1 MKAIYR
7 CMTKARGAT
16 MGKRLI
22 GLASLLLASC
32 STQHEAAAPA
42 VASAAPQ
49 SSGRCAALVG
59 RDFGPGIAITKAEE
73 KLAAAPGTVQNGP
86 ARLESGLPAYCS
98 VTGTINE
105 RKGEGGKTY
114 GIGFAIALPDQWSGR
129 FLLMGGGGLNGSV
142 APPFGPVAAGTVP
155 ALARGFAV
163 VSHDSGHKGAVFD
176 DSFSKDQ
183 RAALD
188 FAEASV
194 RTVTLA
200 AKAITSGYYGEPIA
214 HSYMT
219 GCSTGGREGMLAI
232 ERYPELFDGVVIG
245 APAMRTGDS
254 NLGVEYT
261 QVLLNQV
268 SPLGSDGKPD
278 VGLLLTSDVRKTLL
292 NGMLD
297 QCDALDGLKDGMIE
311 NVAQCRFKPAR
322 LVCKKG
328 QAAGC
333 IGQPLADKLEIA
345 FAGPKDKSGY
355 PIYAPVPFDTGILAM
370 PMGYLPSGAPGPFGP
385 PSKATTIDLDAR
397 VHEVRANAMQRL
409 IDTNYWTDLNT
420 FLDHGGKTLFYHG
433 VSDFWF
439 SPLATWDW
447 YQRAAQTNGA
457 AFTDASRFY
466 MVPGMLHCAGG
477 NSFDR
482 FDLLTKMVDW
492 VEKGEAPHEVLA
504 SRADGSA
511 QRPLCPYPA
520 HAHYK
525 GGDVTKA
532 ERFECEGP
540 A

>member
-1 MKAIYR
+1 MKRFA
-7 CMTKARGAT
+7 AFAT
-16 MGKRLI
+16 V
-22 GLASLLLASC
+22 LLAGC
-32 STQHEAAAPA
+32 IPQHEAAGPPA
-42 VASAAPQ
+42 LASAVPQ
-49 SSGRCAALVG
+49 PGGRCAAMVG
-59 RDFGPGIAITKAEE
+59 RDFGPGIAISDASMVA
-73 KLAAAPGTVQNGP
+73 AAAPGTVQNGP
-86 ARLESGLPAYCS
+86 ARLASALPAYCS
-98 VTGTINE
+98 VKGVIDQRTGA
-105 RKGEGGKTY
+105 GGKTY
-114 GIGFAIALPDQWSGR
+114 GIRFNLALPYDWSGR

-142 APPFGPVAAGTVP
+142 APPIGPVAAGTLP

-163 VSHDSGHKGAVFD
+163 VSHDSGHEGAVFD

-200 AKAITSGYYGEPIA
+200 AKAITAAYYGQPIA

-254 NLGVEYT
+254 NLGIEYT
-261 QVLLNQV
+261 QVLLNRI
-268 SPLGSDGKPD
+268 SPIGGDGRPD
-278 VGLLLTSDVRKTLL
+278 VSLLLTADVRKTLV

-311 NVAQCRFKPAR
+311 NVAACHFNPAK
-322 LVCKKG
+322 LVCAKG
-328 QAAGC
+328 QTGGC
-333 IGQPLADKLEIA
+333 IGQALADTLKTA
-345 FAGPKDKSGY
+345 FAGPRDGAGY
-355 PIYAPVPFDTGILAM
+355 PIYAPVPFDTGTVAT

-385 PSKATTIDLDAR
+385 PSKATTIDLEAR
-397 VHEVRANAMQRL
+397 IHAIRADAMQRL
-409 IDTNYWTDLNT
+409 TDTNYWTNLNT
-420 FLDHGGKTLFYHG
+420 FLGHGGKTLFYHG

-447 YQRAAQTNGA
+447 YQRAAQTNGV

-477 NSFDR
+477 NSFDQ

-492 VEKGEAPHEVLA
+492 VEKGQAPHEVIA
-504 SRADGSA
+504 SRRDGSA
-511 QRPLCPYPA
+511 TRPLCAYPS
-520 HAHYK
+520 HAQYIA
-525 GGDVTKA
+525 GDVTKA
-532 ERFECEGP
+532 ESFECRAPEKG
-540 A
+540 

>member
-1 MKAIYR
+1 MKRTA
-7 CMTKARGAT
+7 
-16 MGKRLI
+16 L
-22 GLASLLLASC
+22 LASLLLASC
-32 STQHEAAAPA
+32 TAQQDAAPPA
-42 VASAAPQ
+42 MASAAPQ
-49 SSGRCAALVG
+49 SSGRCGALVG

-73 KLAAAPGTVQNGP
+73 KPAAAPGTVQNGP
-86 ARLESGLPAYCS
+86 AKLESGLPAYCS
-98 VTGTINE
+98 VTGMINQ
-105 RKGEGGKTY
+105 RTGEGGKVY

-142 APPFGPVAAGTVP
+142 APPFGPVAAGTIP
-155 ALARGFAV
+155 ALARGYAV

-176 DSFSKDQ
+176 SSFSNDQ

-268 SPLGSDGKPD
+268 SPLGSDGKAD
-278 VGLLLTSDVRKTLL
+278 VSKLLTSDVRKTLL
-292 NGMLD
+292 DGMLD

-311 NVAQCRFKPAR
+311 NVAQCRFKPAK
-322 LVCKKG
+322 LVCNKG
-328 QAAGC
+328 QTAGC
-333 IGQPLADKLEIA
+333 IGQPLAGALEVA
-345 FAGPKDKSGY
+345 FAGPKDKAGY
-355 PIYAPVPFDTGILAM
+355 PIYAPMQFDTGILAT

-385 PSKATTIDLDAR
+385 PSTATAIDLDAR
-397 VHEVRANAMQRL
+397 VHELRANAMQRL
-409 IDTNYWTDLNT
+409 TDTNYWTDLNT
-420 FLDHGGKTLFYHG
+420 YLDRGGKTLFYHG

-457 AFTDASRFY
+457 AFTQASRFY

-492 VEKGEAPHEVLA
+492 VEKGEAPHEVIA

-511 QRPLCPYPA
+511 TRPLCPYPA

-525 GGDVTKA
+525 GGDVTKP
-532 ERFECEGP
+532 ESFECRGPGEG

>member
-1 MKAIYR
+1 MRKFAWV
-7 CMTKARGAT
+7 AG
-16 MGKRLI
+16 
-22 GLASLLLASC
+22 LLLASC
-32 STQHEAAAPA
+32 TTQRDAAEAPA
-42 VASAAPQ
+42 VASASPPAT
-49 SSGRCAALVG
+49 GRCAALVG
-59 RDFGPGIAITKAEE
+59 RDFGPGIAITEAAE
-73 KLAAAPGTVQNGP
+73 KPAAAPGTVQNGP
-86 ARLESGLPAYCS
+86 AKLASGLPSYCN
-98 VTGTINE
+98 VTGVINE
-105 RKGEGGKTY
+105 RTGADGKTY
-114 GIGFAIALPDQWSGR
+114 GIRFALALPDDWSGR

-176 DSFSKDQ
+176 DSFAKDQ

-200 AKAITSGYYGEPIA
+200 AKAITAAYYGKPVA

-254 NLGVEYT
+254 NLGIEYT
-261 QVLLNQV
+261 QVLLNRI
-268 SPLGSDGKPD
+268 SPLGADGKPD
-278 VGLLLTSDVRKTLL
+278 VSLLLTADVRKTLNDGL
-292 NGMLD
+292 LD

-311 NVAQCRFKPAR
+311 NVAACHFQPAK

-328 QAAGC
+328 QTSGC
-333 IGQPLADKLEIA
+333 IGQPLADTLDNA
-345 FAGPKDKSGY
+345 FAGPKDKAGY
-355 PIYAPVPFDTGILAM
+355 PIYAPMPFDTGTGAM

-385 PSKATTIDLDAR
+385 PSKATAIDLDAR
-397 VHEVRANAMQRL
+397 LHAIRADAMQRL
-409 IDTNYWTDLNT
+409 TDTNYWTNLNT
-420 FLDHGGKTLFYHG
+420 FLGHGGKTLFYHG

-447 YQRAAQTNGA
+447 YQRAAETNGA
-457 AFTDASRFY
+457 AFADASRFY

-477 NSFDR
+477 NSFDQ
-482 FDLLTKMVDW
+482 FDLLSQMVDW
-492 VEKGEAPHEVLA
+492 VEQGEAPHDVIA
-504 SRADGSA
+504 SRADHSA
-511 QRPLCPYPA
+511 TRPLCPYPS
-520 HAHYK
+520 HAQYL

-532 ERFECEGP
+532 ESFRCEGP
-540 A
+540 ANG

>member
-1 MKAIYR
+1 MRRWA
-7 CMTKARGAT
+7 A
-16 MGKRLI
+16 LI
-22 GLASLLLASC
+22 GSLLVSC
-32 STQHEAAAPA
+32 TAQQDARTPA

-59 RDFGPGIAITKAEE
+59 REFGPGIAITKAVEVP
-73 KLAAAPGTVQNGP
+73 AAAPGTVQNGP
-86 ARLESGLPAYCS
+86 TKLESGLPGYCS
-98 VTGTINE
+98 VTGMINQ
-105 RKGEGGKTY
+105 RTGAGGKTY

-163 VSHDSGHKGAVFD
+163 VSQDSGHKGAVFD

-188 FAEASV
+188 FAETSV

-200 AKAITSGYYGEPIA
+200 AKAITSAYYAAPIA

-254 NLGVEYT
+254 NLGIEYT
-261 QVLLNQV
+261 QVLLNQI
-268 SPLGSDGKPD
+268 SPMGADGKSD
-278 VGLLLTSDVRKTLL
+278 VSKLLTADVRQTLNAGLLE
-292 NGMLD
+292 

-311 NVAQCRFKPAR
+311 NVAACHFRPAK
-322 LVCKKG
+322 LVCRKG
-328 QAAGC
+328 QASGC
-333 IGQPLADKLEIA
+333 VSQALAETLDKA
-345 FAGPKDKSGY
+345 FAGPKDKAGY
-355 PIYAPVPFDTGILAM
+355 PIYAPVPFDTGTGAM

-385 PSKATTIDLDAR
+385 PSKATAIDLDVRIAA
-397 VHEVRANAMQRL
+397 VRANPMQRL
-409 IDTNYWTDLNT
+409 TDTNYWTNLNT
-420 FLDHGGKTLFYHG
+420 FLDHRGKTLFYHG

-457 AFTDASRFY
+457 AFTEASRFY
-466 MVPGMLHCAGG
+466 MVPGMLHCQGG

-482 FDLLTKMVDW
+482 FDLLSQMVDW
-492 VEKGEAPHEVLA
+492 VEKGTAPHDVIA
-504 SRADGSA
+504 SRRDGSA
-511 QRPLCPYPA
+511 TRPLCPYPS
-520 HAHYK
+520 HAHYR

-532 ERFECEGP
+532 ESFECGAPEG